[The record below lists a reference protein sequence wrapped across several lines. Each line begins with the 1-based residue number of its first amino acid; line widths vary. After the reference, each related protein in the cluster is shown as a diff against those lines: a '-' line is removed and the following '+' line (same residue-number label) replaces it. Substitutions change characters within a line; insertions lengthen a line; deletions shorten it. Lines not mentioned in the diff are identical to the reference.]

1 MPNANTGPSTL
12 NSKYIIILT
21 IHIGIIRDILYK
33 YLLKRRLHVLC
44 IVVLLGR
51 AFCDLGALENFLA

>member
-1 MPNANTGPSTL
+1 M
-12 NSKYIIILT
+12 
-21 IHIGIIRDILYK
+21 
-33 YLLKRRLHVLC
+33 KRRLHVLC